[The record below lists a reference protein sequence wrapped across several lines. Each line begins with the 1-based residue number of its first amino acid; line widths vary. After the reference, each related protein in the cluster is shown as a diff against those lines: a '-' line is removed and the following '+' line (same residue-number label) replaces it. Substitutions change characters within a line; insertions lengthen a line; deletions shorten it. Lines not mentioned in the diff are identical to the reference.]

1 MIESY
6 KNFERLRYRL
16 NSDLIEIGDAI
27 DKNASS
33 RFDELMNQFTS
44 GIISAIAASIITE
57 TSFGSFKDWLKCTI
71 SIFINY
77 NILVIILGWVLSIG
91 LYIVICVC
99 LFLFI
104 NKVHFW
110 GKRIVDKKKPIKQ
123 KETNYQKQFDNI
135 ACDSILVA
143 MEYIHILNT
152 NREMSVVNQ
161 IFYVTEC
168 AHYLEKASEVT
179 AELCQYKDKYVKINR
194 VEGIDVYRIHL
205 MKNALNE
212 VNHDLKLQIEKL
224 SIADEDKSAL
234 ENVTNSIS
242 MNAEK
247 INI

>member
-1 MIESY
+1 
-6 KNFERLRYRL
+6 
-16 NSDLIEIGDAI
+16 
-27 DKNASS
+27 
-33 RFDELMNQFTS
+33 
-44 GIISAIAASIITE
+44 
-57 TSFGSFKDWLKCTI
+57 
-71 SIFINY
+71 
-77 NILVIILGWVLSIG
+77 
-91 LYIVICVC
+91 
-99 LFLFI
+99 
-104 NKVHFW
+104 
-110 GKRIVDKKKPIKQ
+110 
-123 KETNYQKQFDNI
+123 
-135 ACDSILVA
+135 